1 MSFAYDPA
9 DAVMVQPEGDYPAVI
24 SGYDEEPSKSTGFP
38 MLTVIFTVYAP
49 DGTQMEM
56 KDYIVNPP
64 KGSGKKSMIWK
75 LKRIAQALGKEAEFE
90 AGDFKI
96 ENYMGHNLTVFLKV
110 KSQPGYDDQN
120 VIQAYKAA
128 GVSGPKAFVPP
139 SDDPPP
145 PTDDD
150 LPF

>member
-24 SGYDEEPSKSTGFP
+24 AGWDNEPSKSTGFP
-38 MLTVIFTVYAP
+38 MLTVILTVYAP

-64 KGSGKKSMIWK
+64 KNSGKKSMIWK
-75 LKRIAQALGKEAEFE
+75 LKRIAQALGQEAVFE
-90 AGDFKI
+90 AGTFDI
-96 ENYMGHNLTVFLKV
+96 AQYMGHNLTVSLKV

-120 VIQAYKAA
+120 VIQAYKPA
-128 GVSGPKAFVPP
+128 GASGPKAFVPP
-139 SDDPPP
+139 TEDAGPK
-145 PTDDD
+145 DDD